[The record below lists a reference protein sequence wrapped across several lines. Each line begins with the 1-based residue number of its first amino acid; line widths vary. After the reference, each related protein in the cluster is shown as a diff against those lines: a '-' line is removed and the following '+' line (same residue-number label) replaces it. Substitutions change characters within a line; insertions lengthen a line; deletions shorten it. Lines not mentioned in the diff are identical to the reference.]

1 MESPWTLSI
10 FDTKF
15 VLKTTHD
22 LEQNI
27 LILQCKNESEPDLER
42 NNPSTFPRA
51 FWGYSKLHIADTKIS
66 VTTL

>member
-15 VLKTTHD
+15 VLKTTYD

-27 LILQCKNESEPDLER
+27 LILQCKNESEPNLER

-51 FWGYSKLHIADTKIS
+51 F
-66 VTTL
+66 